1 MEDEYQT
8 LLISC
13 RPRGAFG
20 YENMVRKAQVLGIEE
35 LMPRIWERKEG
46 STEQRGQSWSRWSK
60 QCGLRVKPL
69 ERDWLFLG
77 AVLCCPVLP
86 QPHTSNLETSAR
98 WVTILHAPS
107 DTATCCLVR
116 VLLFCN
122 PMDYS
127 LPGYVHEISPGK
139 GHHFLL

>member
-1 MEDEYQT
+1 MGIYLPHLLPGQFWESWGPEQGNAEDEYQT

-13 RPRGAFG
+13 QPRGAFG

-35 LMPRIWERKEG
+35 LMLRIWERKG

-60 QCGLRVKPL
+60 QCGLPVKPL

-98 WVTILHAPS
+98 WVTIVHAPS
-107 DTATCCLVR
+107 DTEHV
-116 VLLFCN
+116 V
-122 PMDYS
+122 
-127 LPGYVHEISPGK
+127 
-139 GHHFLL
+139 